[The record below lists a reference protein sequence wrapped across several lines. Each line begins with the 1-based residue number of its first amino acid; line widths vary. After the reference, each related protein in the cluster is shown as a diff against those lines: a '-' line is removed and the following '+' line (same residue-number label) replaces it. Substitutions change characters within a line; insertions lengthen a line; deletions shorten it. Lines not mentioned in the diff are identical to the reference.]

1 MADSSITKKALANA
15 MKELMEQKK
24 FSKINVGEICSLCN
38 MNRKS
43 FYYHFKDKYDLV
55 NWIFYS
61 EFVSEIKKSP
71 NMESWEFIE
80 RICLYFEQ
88 NRKFY
93 MNALEVPGQN
103 SFRDYFRNLLEPTVK
118 QYLSEVLLD
127 NENTSFFAIFFTDA
141 FILSIRKVASVP
153 AEATFNY

>member
-61 EFVSEIKKSP
+61 EFV
-71 NMESWEFIE
+71 
-80 RICLYFEQ
+80 
-88 NRKFY
+88 
-93 MNALEVPGQN
+93 
-103 SFRDYFRNLLEPTVK
+103 RNNISSKYCWIMRTP
-118 QYLSEVLLD
+118 LSLQSSL
-127 NENTSFFAIFFTDA
+127 TDA

-153 AEATFNY
+153 AEATSNY